1 MTRFRRCLLLIVIA
15 AFPLTGRAQT
25 DAVTAA
31 RAAISAGEYPRAIN
45 LLTNAI
51 AQQPSAD
58 GYLYL
63 GIAYGHTRE
72 RKRAEDTLKEGS
84 GKFPQDPRFHNELA
98 GVYLAAN
105 DLDTARRSLRD
116 ALAVDPDNKYA
127 TDLLATVDMSMGN
140 VRAALALWN
149 KDGRP
154 VVGDILHNA
163 HFEFENW
170 TVERAVAFRKGNTL
184 TWSQWRTTEARLW
197 ESQLY
202 SNVGVEIEPTQQP
215 DEYTVVVRT
224 VPKSGTV
231 EQYVMPL
238 LETAFFQYPQV
249 RLSNIGNTAVS
260 LNAGYRFADNRHRAN
275 LGVRVP
281 LPAPGLLFFE
291 AQGIFRSERWDISRP
306 AIDNGTDYRF
316 RYQSTG
322 IRTEVKHIPH
332 YRVELGAGF
341 EYRNRTTGGAPL
353 PALSVDSRNT
363 GKLLFEASV
372 IPADGRYRSRVHG
385 ETFLARKSLLGDMN
399 YSGGTLEWNNHYA
412 VDPVS
417 GMNLDVTVKGGV
429 SRGEVPIDDYFILGL
444 DQNAGNLLRGHNAVS
459 SRGHYGHAP
468 MGTSFALVNTTVDR
482 RIRRFPIFN
491 TLNVPFA
498 DLKWLVFMDGAKV
511 WDRAHVFE
519 AGKLLVDVGAGFK
532 LETPTRMFSLT
543 YGRSLRDG
551 TGALAAYV
559 QKRW

>member
-1 MTRFRRCLLLIVIA
+1 MTRIRLSLFLILIA
-15 AFPLTGRAQT
+15 AFPRITLAQT
-25 DAVTAA
+25 DAVTVA
-31 RAAISAGEYPRAIN
+31 RAAISTGDYARAIN
-45 LLTNAI
+45 LLSTAI
-51 AQQPSAD
+51 TQQPTAD
-58 GYLYL
+58 AYLYL

-72 RKRAEDTLKEGS
+72 WKRAEDTLREGS

-105 DLDTARRSLRD
+105 DLEKARRSLRD

-140 VRAALALWN
+140 VRAALAAWN

-163 HFEFENW
+163 HLEFENW
-170 TVERAVAFRKGNTL
+170 MVEKAVAFRKGKTL
-184 TWSQWRTTEARLW
+184 TWDQWRTTEARLW
-197 ESQLY
+197 ESQMF
-202 SNVGVEIEPTQQP
+202 SNLGVEIEPTSQP
-215 DEYTVVVRT
+215 DQYTVVVRT
-224 VPKSGTV
+224 VPKTKSV
-231 EQYVMPL
+231 DRYVFPL
-238 LETAFFQYPQV
+238 MEALFFQNPSV
-249 RLSNIGNTAVS
+249 RMWNVGNTGIS
-260 LNAGYRFADNRHRAN
+260 LNAGYRFAVNRHRAEV
-275 LGVRVP
+275 GVRMPIP
-281 LPAPGLLFFE
+281 LPGLVFFE

-322 IRTEVKHIPH
+322 FRTELKHIPH

-353 PALSVDSRNT
+353 PALAVDSRNT
-363 GKLLFEASV
+363 GKLFFETSLL
-372 IPADGRYRSRVHG
+372 PADGRYRSRIHG

-399 YSGGTLEWNNHYA
+399 YSGGTVEWNNRYA
-412 VDPVS
+412 ANATNGENVE
-417 GMNLDVTVKGGV
+417 VTVKGGT
-429 SRGEVPIDDYFILGL
+429 SRGQVPVDDYFVLGL
-444 DQNAGNLLRGHNAVS
+444 DQNPDNLLRGHNAFS
-459 SRGHYGHAP
+459 SLGHYGHAP
-468 MGTSFALVNTTVDR
+468 MGTSFALVNTTFDR
-482 RIRRFPIFN
+482 RMRRFQIFN

-498 DLKWLVFMDGAKV
+498 ELKWLVFMDGAKV

-519 AGKLLVDVGAGFK
+519 GGKLLVDTGGGFK
-532 LETPTRMFSLT
+532 LESPTRVFSLT

-551 TGALAAYV
+551 TGTLAAYV